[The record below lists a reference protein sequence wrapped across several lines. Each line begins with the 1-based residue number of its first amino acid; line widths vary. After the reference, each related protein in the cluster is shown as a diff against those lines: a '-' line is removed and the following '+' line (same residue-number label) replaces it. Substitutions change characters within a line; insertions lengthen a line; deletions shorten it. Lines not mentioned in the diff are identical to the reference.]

1 VEADP
6 QVLLVLIAVRL
17 SGKRPAPVAAEPF
30 KMLKKPL
37 QLAKDQGFVVES
49 EVATTDKKGKPA
61 KKLVAAID
69 LTPKGEALLQSS
81 AGPDV
86 QAAIAAQEK
95 AALRQALEAD
105 RAALRQEVVAALFA
119 KSKGKTDPA
128 KAIADLSKT
137 VGQLAEKLGK
147 LEATMQS
154 GSDDALLARID
165 QAFAALQLKVAAT
178 TASPVPS
185 SHVAAPPAPQE
196 TLDAV
201 LRRAYRTLR
210 QFAEFND
217 GLVPIPRLYHE
228 ARRTLPHL
236 SVEALHRELQSLWD
250 RRELELKVL
259 NEVRTASEPD
269 KAITRGENL
278 YYYVFWQTP

>member
-1 VEADP
+1 MEADP

-17 SGKRPAPVAAEPF
+17 ASKRPVPAASEPF

-37 QLAKDQGFVVES
+37 QFAKDQGLVVETQ
-49 EVATTDKKGKPA
+49 VATTDKKGKPA
-61 KKLVAAID
+61 KKLVASID
-69 LTPKGEALLQSS
+69 LTPKGDALLRSS

-95 AALRQALEAD
+95 AAIRQALEAD
-105 RAALRQEVVAALFA
+105 RVALRQEVVAALSA
-119 KSKGKTDPA
+119 KSKGKTGDPA

-137 VGQLAEKLGK
+137 VSQLADKLGK
-147 LEATMQS
+147 LEATLQS

-165 QAFAALQLKVAAT
+165 QAFAVLQQKVAAT
-178 TASPVPS
+178 TAVPS
-185 SHVAAPPAPQE
+185 SQVSPPPTPQE
-196 TLDAV
+196 SLAAV
-201 LRRAYRTLR
+201 LRRAYRTLK

-259 NEVRTASEPD
+259 NEVRQATEPD
-269 KAITRGENL
+269 KGITRGEDL
-278 YYYVFWQTP
+278 FYYVFWQNP